1 MPPDYS
7 GGAARAMLLL
17 RTLCGLIARS
27 DVAPPEAADRPALLD
42 LARAHRVERIA
53 ARAIRGRGDQ
63 IDTWFGHHPEALF
76 DERSCAVLDMA
87 RFCELRTVLDR
98 LAHTPGISPVVFKG
112 AALAHSHYPDPWLRP
127 RLDTDVLISPQHVA
141 PALAVFEALGY
152 ERAVGT
158 SGALVSSQMAVS
170 RVDAFGIDHTFDL
183 HWRIAN
189 PQVIA
194 SVLTHEGV
202 ARRAVQLPSAG
213 PHARAASDVDALL
226 IACLHRA
233 AHHRDCEELLWIY
246 DIHLIAERLS
256 PDNWASFAAAAS
268 EGRVRG
274 LCRRGLTLAVDRF
287 ASQVPDGILQALEVE
302 RGECEPSSVYLSK
315 TLRLVEIL
323 KSDLKVLPARERLRL
338 LREHLFPPATYIRQ
352 RYRVTSTTAVACC
365 YVRRIVG
372 GFPKWLAA
380 RSDS

>member
-7 GGAARAMLLL
+7 GGATNATLLL
-17 RTLCGLIARS
+17 RTLCGLIARR
-27 DVAPPEAADRPALLD
+27 DVAPPTAANRSALLD
-42 LARAHRVERIA
+42 LAREHRVERIA
-53 ARAIRGRGDQ
+53 ARAIRERGDQ
-63 IDTWFGHHPEALF
+63 IDIWFGHAPEELP

-87 RFCELRTVLDR
+87 RVSELRTVLER
-98 LAHTPGISPVVFKG
+98 LAHTPGIAPIVFKG

-127 RLDTDVLISPQHVA
+127 RLDTDVLISPPHVA
-141 PALAVFEALGY
+141 TALAVFKALGY

-158 SGALVSSQMAVS
+158 SGALVSSQMALS

-189 PQVIA
+189 PHVIA

-202 ARRAVQLPSAG
+202 ARRAVQLPAAG
-213 PHARAASDVDALL
+213 PKARAAGDVDALL

-246 DIHLIAERLS
+246 DIHLIAQRLS
-256 PDNWASFAAAAS
+256 PDNWASFVAAARH
-268 EGRVRG
+268 GRVRA
-274 LCRRGLTLAVDRF
+274 LCRRGLTLATDRF
-287 ASQVPDGILQALEVE
+287 ASQVPDGVLQALDVE
-302 RGECEPSSVYLSK
+302 HGESEPSSVYLSK

-323 KSDLKVLPARERLRL
+323 RSDLKVLPARERVRL
-338 LREHLFPPATYIRQ
+338 LREHLFPPAAYIRQ

-365 YVRRIVG
+365 YMRRIVG
-372 GFPKWLAA
+372 GLPKWLAA